1 MAKNLSTFQPGSGRP
16 SPEGV
21 NAWCQITFVTG
32 NGCHS
37 AGPGPRIPNYG
48 GSQSQWCV
56 PEGVTKAV
64 FYIRGVGGNTGGI
77 CCCMTGSPGNS
88 GASAILEPTMT
99 PGDVWQFCMPAG
111 TCCTADGGGSLECGL
126 CIFNKTV
133 NGDNGCNY
141 LYLAGPSCTCATC
154 NWSTCCNG
162 EGETRF
168 DAASPNTTAKEWTS
182 KKNID
187 NTSRYTCYNCMKF
200 AGTSHT
206 ALTDGGLDSDRNH
219 FHSRPGFSITPCD
232 NAGAIAAA
240 CAITFAMPIQQFAT
254 KQSHYIA
261 AAGNFTDNVTGAGAS
276 CSMLTVFNRG
286 SNSYGRSG
294 GICSGGHG
302 GIQGRS
308 SGGNC
313 YCGSQGGQAIVTIR
327 YK

>member
-1 MAKNLSTFQPGSGRP
+1 
-16 SPEGV
+16 
-21 NAWCQITFVTG
+21 
-32 NGCHS
+32 
-37 AGPGPRIPNYG
+37 
-48 GSQSQWCV
+48 
-56 PEGVTKAV
+56 
-64 FYIRGVGGNTGGI
+64 
-77 CCCMTGSPGNS
+77 
-88 GASAILEPTMT
+88 
-99 PGDVWQFCMPAG
+99 
-111 TCCTADGGGSLECGL
+111 
-126 CIFNKTV
+126 
-133 NGDNGCNY
+133 
-141 LYLAGPSCTCATC
+141 
-154 NWSTCCNG
+154 
-162 EGETRF
+162 
-168 DAASPNTTAKEWTS
+168 
-182 KKNID
+182 
-187 NTSRYTCYNCMKF
+187 MKF